1 MFKVSTALL
10 VQYVLALKE
19 DRTSSYS
26 VPNSPTTA
34 LVMSVVSGTH
44 DSVNT
49 GWVEFARRH
58 KC

>member
-19 DRTSSYS
+19 DRASSS

-49 GWVEFARRH
+49 GWVEFAHRH